1 MVSGI
6 PCDAQSS
13 VPWTHDLCVAWRVVS
28 GIPCDAQSSVPWAH
42 DLCVE
47 NGEVLNLKRR
57 EGLFF
62 KWRLATLV
70 CHGCGKKALRIKL
83 RGGVRAL

>member
-13 VPWTHDLCVAWRVVS
+13 VPWT
-28 GIPCDAQSSVPWAH
+28 H

-70 CHGCGKKALRIKL
+70 LPRMREEGIAYQVAGR
-83 RGGVRAL
+83 RASLVA